1 MEKIEAL
8 AKFLGVDANK
18 IKESVNNDGISEIKN
33 GERYM
38 VLTDDEAEEEFYNYE
53 SDLIEEFGL
62 DAFTDW
68 ARDYIIENCLAV
80 DWFEDYFREDYES
93 YANNIETESASSDE
107 YANRLEEEMAEA
119 ECADVEEF
127 IDYLVDS
134 ISDDFVEE
142 FKFNFGEKML
152 TEVIMNNNLLD
163 MDAVVDYIKE
173 TDGNGR
179 GILATYDGVEN
190 EEGEYYIYRTN

>member
-8 AKFLGVDANK
+8 AKFLGIETSGIEEDM
-18 IKESVNNDGISEIKN
+18 NNHKYFKTEDGE
-33 GERYM
+33 EYM

-53 SDLIEEFGL
+53 SDLIEECGI

-68 ARDYIIENCLAV
+68 ARDYIIENCLDV

-93 YANNIETESASSDE
+93 YANDIETESASSDE

-119 ECADVEEF
+119 ECTDIEEF

-134 ISDDFVEE
+134 ISDDFVGN
-142 FKFNFGEKML
+142 FKFDFGEEML
-152 TEVIMNNNLLD
+152 TEVVMNNNLLD
-163 MDAVVDYIKE
+163 IDAVIDYIKE
-173 TDGNGR
+173 EDDR
-179 GILATYDGVEN
+179 GIIANYDGIEN

>member
-1 MEKIEAL
+1 MEERIKAL
-8 AKFLGVDANK
+8 AEFLG
-18 IKESVNNDGISEIKN
+18 IETSEIEEDMNNHKYFITED
-33 GERYM
+33 GEEYM

-53 SDLIEEFGL
+53 SDLIEECGL

-68 ARDYIIENCLAV
+68 AKDYIVENCV
-80 DWFEDYFREDYES
+80 DAEWFENFYYEDYES
-93 YANNIETESASSDE
+93 YANDIESESASSDE

-134 ISDDFVEE
+134 ISDDFVGN
-142 FKFNFGEKML
+142 FKFDFGEEML
-152 TEVIMNNNLLD
+152 TQVIMNNNLLD
-163 MDAVVDYIKE
+163 IDAVIDYIKE
-173 TDGNGR
+173 EDGR

-190 EEGEYYIYRTN
+190 EEGEYYIYRIN

>member
-1 MEKIEAL
+1 MNKIEAL
-8 AKFLGVDANK
+8 AKFLGIQANK
-18 IKESVNNDGISEIKN
+18 IKESVNNDGIFEIEN

-38 VLTDDEAEEEFYNYE
+38 ALTDDEAEKTFYDYE

-68 ARDYIIENCLAV
+68 ARDYIIENCLDV
-80 DWFEDYFREDYES
+80 DWFENYFREDYES
-93 YANNIETESASSDE
+93 YANDIETESASSDE

-119 ECADVEEF
+119 ECEDVEEF

-134 ISDDFVEE
+134 IRDDFVEE
-142 FKFNFGEKML
+142 FKFNFGGKML

-173 TDGNGR
+173 TDGR

>member
-1 MEKIEAL
+1 MKKIEAL
-8 AKFLGVDANK
+8 AKFLGV
-18 IKESVNNDGISEIKN
+18 ETSEIEEDMNNHKYFKTED
-33 GERYM
+33 GEEYM
-38 VLTDDEAEEEFYNYE
+38 VLTDDEAEKIFYDYE
-53 SDLIEEFGL
+53 SNLIEECGL
-62 DAFTDW
+62 DAFSDW
-68 ARDYIIENCLAV
+68 AKDYILENFLDV

-93 YANNIETESASSDE
+93 YANDIETESASSDE

-119 ECADVEEF
+119 ECEDVEEF

-134 ISDDFVEE
+134 IRDDFVEE
-142 FKFNFGEKML
+142 FKFNFGGKML

-173 TDGNGR
+173 TDGR
-179 GILATYDGVEN
+179 GIIASYDGIEN

>member
-1 MEKIEAL
+1 MEEKIKAL
-8 AKFLGVDANK
+8 AEFLG
-18 IKESVNNDGISEIKN
+18 IEESEIEEDMNNHKYFRT
-33 GERYM
+33 EDEEYM
-38 VLTDDEAEEEFYNYE
+38 VLTDEEADEVFYDYE
-53 SDLIEEFGL
+53 SELIDELGL

-68 ARDYIIENCLAV
+68 ARDDIIKNCLDV

-93 YANNIETESASSDE
+93 YANDIETESASSDE

-134 ISDDFVEE
+134 IRYDFVGQ
-142 FKFNFGEKML
+142 FKFNFGEEML

-173 TDGNGR
+173 QDGR
-179 GILATYDGVEN
+179 GILAGYDGIEN
-190 EEGEYYIYRTN
+190 EEGEYFIYRIN

>member
-8 AKFLGVDANK
+8 ANFLGVEA
-18 IKESVNNDGISEIKN
+18 SEIEEDMNNHKYFITED
-33 GERYM
+33 GEEYM
-38 VLTDDEAEEEFYNYE
+38 VLTDDEAEKTFYDYE
-53 SDLIEEFGL
+53 SELIEECGL

-68 ARDYIIENCLAV
+68 ARDYIIENCLDV
-80 DWFEDYFREDYES
+80 EWFEDYFRKDYES
-93 YANNIETESASSDE
+93 YANDIETESASSDE

-119 ECADVEEF
+119 ECTDVEEF

-134 ISDDFVEE
+134 IRDDFVEE

-173 TDGNGR
+173 TDGR
-179 GILATYDGVEN
+179 GILARYDDFEN
-190 EEGEYYIYRTN
+190 EEGEYYIYRID

>member
-1 MEKIEAL
+1 MKKIEAL
-8 AKFLGVDANK
+8 AKFLGIETNK
-18 IKESVNNDGISEIKN
+18 IKESVNNDGIFEIEN

-38 VLTDDEAEEEFYNYE
+38 VLTDDEAEKTFYDYE
-53 SDLIEEFGL
+53 LNLIEECGL

-68 ARDYIIENCLAV
+68 ARDYIIESYLDV
-80 DWFEDYFREDYES
+80 DWFEDYFREYYED
-93 YANNIETESASSDE
+93 YANDIETESASSDE

-119 ECADVEEF
+119 ECIDVDEF

-134 ISDDFVEE
+134 IDDFVEE
-142 FKFNFGEKML
+142 FKFNFVEKML
-152 TEVIMNNNLLD
+152 AKVIMNNNLFD

-173 TDGNGR
+173 TDGR

>member
-1 MEKIEAL
+1 MKKIEAL
-8 AKFLGVDANK
+8 AKFLGIETSGIEED
-18 IKESVNNDGISEIKN
+18 INNHKYFKTEDGE
-33 GERYM
+33 EYM

-53 SDLIEEFGL
+53 SDLIEECGI

-68 ARDYIIENCLAV
+68 ARDYIIENCLDV

-93 YANNIETESASSDE
+93 YANDIETESASSDE
-107 YANRLEEEMAEA
+107 YANRLEEEMVEA

-134 ISDDFVEE
+134 ISDDFVGN
-142 FKFNFGEKML
+142 FKFDFGEEML

-163 MDAVVDYIKE
+163 MHAVVDYIKE
-173 TDGNGR
+173 TVGR
-179 GILATYDGVEN
+179 GIIASYDDVEN

>member
-1 MEKIEAL
+1 MKKIEAL
-8 AKFLGVDANK
+8 AKFLG
-18 IKESVNNDGISEIKN
+18 IETKEIEENMNNHKYFITEDGE
-33 GERYM
+33 EYM
-38 VLTDDEAEEEFYNYE
+38 VLTDDEAEKIFYDYE
-53 SDLIEEFGL
+53 SNLIEECGL
-62 DAFTDW
+62 DAFSDW
-68 ARDYIIENCLAV
+68 AKDYILENFLDV

-93 YANNIETESASSDE
+93 YANDIETESASSDE

-119 ECADVEEF
+119 ECEDVEEF

-134 ISDDFVEE
+134 IRDDFVEE
-142 FKFNFGEKML
+142 FKFNFGGKML

-173 TDGNGR
+173 TDGR
-179 GILATYDGVEN
+179 DIIASYDGIEN

>member
-1 MEKIEAL
+1 MKKIEAL
-8 AKFLGVDANK
+8 AKFLGIETSGIEEDM
-18 IKESVNNDGISEIKN
+18 NNHKYFITKDGE
-33 GERYM
+33 EYM

-53 SDLIEEFGL
+53 SDLIEECGL

-68 ARDYIIENCLAV
+68 ARDYIIENCLDV

-93 YANNIETESASSDE
+93 YANDIETESANSDE

-134 ISDDFVEE
+134 ISDDFVGN
-142 FKFNFGEKML
+142 FKFDFGEEML

-163 MDAVVDYIKE
+163 MNAVVDYIKE
-173 TDGNGR
+173 TDGR
-179 GILATYDGVEN
+179 GIIASYDGIEN

>member
-1 MEKIEAL
+1 MKKIEAL
-8 AKFLGVDANK
+8 AKFLGIETK
-18 IKESVNNDGISEIKN
+18 EIKEDMNNHKYFKTEDGE
-33 GERYM
+33 EYM

-53 SDLIEEFGL
+53 SDLIEECGL
-62 DAFTDW
+62 DAFTDC
-68 ARDYIIENCLAV
+68 ARDCIIENCLDT
-80 DWFEDYFREDYES
+80 DWFEDYFREDYET
-93 YANNIETESASSDE
+93 YTNDIETESASSDE

-134 ISDDFVEE
+134 IRDDFVGQ
-142 FKFNFGEKML
+142 FKFDFGEEML

-163 MDAVVDYIKE
+163 IDVVIDYIKE
-173 TDGNGR
+173 EDGR
-179 GILATYDGVEN
+179 GILASYDGVEN

>member
-1 MEKIEAL
+1 MKKIEAL
-8 AKFLGVDANK
+8 AKFLGIKANK
-18 IKESVNNDGISEIKN
+18 IKESVNNDGIFEIEN

-38 VLTDDEAEEEFYNYE
+38 VLTDDEAEKTFYDYE
-53 SDLIEEFGL
+53 SDLIEEYGL

-68 ARDYIIENCLAV
+68 ARDYIIENCLDV

-93 YANNIETESASSDE
+93 YANDIETESASSDE

-119 ECADVEEF
+119 ECTDVEEF

-134 ISDDFVEE
+134 ISDDFVGN
-142 FKFNFGEKML
+142 FKFNFGEEML
-152 TEVIMNNNLLD
+152 TETIMKNNLLD
-163 MDAVVDYIKE
+163 MDAVIDYIKE
-173 TDGNGR
+173 TDGR
-179 GILATYDGVEN
+179 GIIASYDGVEN